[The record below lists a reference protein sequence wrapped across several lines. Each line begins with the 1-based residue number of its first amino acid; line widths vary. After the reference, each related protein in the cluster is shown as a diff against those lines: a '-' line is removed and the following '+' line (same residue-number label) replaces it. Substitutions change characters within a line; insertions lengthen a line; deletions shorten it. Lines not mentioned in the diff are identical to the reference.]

1 VKSFDSQDLA
11 FFLVYKHVRSLGMK
25 QLGQQLSKL
34 GVSAGLDL
42 SDMSCEFDVKEVME
56 AFKTKKSIGKSDAI
70 LAGLVCDYLRK
81 SGQPKLARK
90 LARKKNCLG
99 NSSKV
104 NWDLEAIFR
113 SHELSR

>member
-1 VKSFDSQDLA
+1 
-11 FFLVYKHVRSLGMK
+11 MK

-56 AFKTKKSIGKSDAI
+56 AFKTKKSDAI